1 MSLLVA
7 GLLLG
12 VDGAF
17 YLALAASMLLPPG
30 GPRWRE
36 QLARLYPSVF
46 QPPSAAACHEDEEDS
61 QNPMPVA
68 AMEPSGLSYRL
79 LGYLLAILGLCR
91 LVTCFHWGCGY
102 MYLGL
107 ATCLGEIAMLCHE
120 LLRHDSLQI
129 HRAMAVL
136 MQNVAVSL
144 LYIGAGVP
152 YCSS

>member
-1 MSLLVA
+1 MSLVIA

-30 GPRWRE
+30 GPQWRE
-36 QLARLYPSVF
+36 RLARLYPSVF
-46 QPPSAAACHEDEEDS
+46 KGSGAAVHHDDEEE
-61 QNPMPVA
+61 PPCA
-68 AMEPSGLSYRL
+68 ADPPGLSYRL

-107 ATCLGEIAMLCHE
+107 ATCLGEIGMLCHE
-120 LLRHDSLQI
+120 LLRHESLQI

-136 MQNVAVSL
+136 MQNVGVSL

-152 YCSS
+152 YCR

>member
-1 MSLLVA
+1 MSLIVA

-17 YLALAASMLLPPG
+17 YLGLAASMLLPPG

-46 QPPSAAACHEDEEDS
+46 QPLPCHDDEEDS
-61 QNPMPVA
+61 QNPVVG

-107 ATCLGEIAMLCHE
+107 ITCLGEIAMLCHE
-120 LLRHDSLQI
+120 LLRHESLQI

-136 MQNVAVSL
+136 MQNVGVSL

-152 YCSS
+152 YCRS